1 MTVTIKDIAREAGC
15 SYATVSRALNNKKD
29 VSERTRIHIQK
40 LANEM
45 GYRPN
50 GIARSLV
57 MKRSN
62 VIGLIVPDVSNPFF
76 ADLARSVSM
85 AANRAGYSTVIINTG
100 WDAANEQN
108 QLRVLAGQR
117 VAGII
122 IKPTGYYASGTYQN
136 IDVPIVAFW
145 HPSDDA
151 ATYIE
156 VDHKRGTQIAVQ
168 SLINRGFRKIA
179 FIGGTDTS
187 PANQLRLLSFQK
199 TLQANGIMLHH
210 HLVSFGGFNAES
222 GYERTKALMTGA
234 NPPDGIFCGND
245 YIALGALEYLK
256 ENNYKLPEE
265 IGLIGYDDV
274 FFSQLPLISLS
285 SVRQPRDIM
294 GQCAVDAILEQIET
308 EETLSEAKKIL
319 IEPELIIRS
328 T

>member
-1 MTVTIKDIAREAGC
+1 MITIKDIAKEAGV

-29 VSERTRIHIQK
+29 VSEKTRAKIHK

-50 GIARSLV
+50 VIARSLV

-62 VIGLIVPDVSNPFF
+62 IIGLILPDVSNPFF
-76 ADLARSVSM
+76 ADLARSVST
-85 AANRAGYSTVIINTG
+85 AANLAGFSTMIINSG
-100 WDAANEQN
+100 WDPANEQH
-108 QLRVLAGQR
+108 QMRVMTEQR

-122 IKPTGYYASGTYQN
+122 IKPTGYYATGTYERT
-136 IDVPIVAFW
+136 DVPIVAFW
-145 HPSDDA
+145 HPSEDK

-156 VDHKRGTQIAVQ
+156 VDHKRGTQMAVQ
-168 SLINRGFRKIA
+168 NLINRGFRRIA

-199 TLQANGIMLHH
+199 TLQTNNIKLHQ

-222 GYERTKALMTGA
+222 GYERIKKLMTGP

-245 YIALGALEYLK
+245 YIALGVLDYLK
-256 ENNYKLPEE
+256 EEKFKLPDQ

-274 FFSQLPLISLS
+274 FFSQLPLISMS
-285 SVRQPRDIM
+285 SVRQPRDRM
-294 GQCAVDAILEQIET
+294 GQQAVDALVERMESDSP
-308 EETLSEAKKIL
+308 LKEARKIV